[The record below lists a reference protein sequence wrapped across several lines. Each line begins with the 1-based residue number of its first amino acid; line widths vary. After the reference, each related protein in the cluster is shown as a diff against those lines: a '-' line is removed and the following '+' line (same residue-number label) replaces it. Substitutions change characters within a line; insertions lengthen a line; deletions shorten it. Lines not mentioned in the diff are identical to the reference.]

1 MSAMDGILIV
11 DKAQGP
17 TSHDVVA
24 QVRRILKEKRVGH
37 TGTLD
42 PFATGVLVLMV
53 GQATRL
59 ARFLSTDQKEYE
71 AVIRFGYST
80 DTGDLTGTP
89 NSPVDDLEAQ
99 TRRLAAISILELESV
114 MDQLRGEIEQ
124 IPPMY
129 SAKKIAGKKLYEL
142 ARLGQEVERKAVQ
155 VTISQFEI
163 TGTSELAGSGN
174 PVVPF
179 SRNPDGTLDL
189 AVRVECSAGTYIRTL
204 AEDLGKLLGTRAH
217 LVELRRNRAG
227 TFRLEESISLDRL
240 QIASETGGNFSEL
253 ILSPQSA
260 LSLMPFLHLSIVDA
274 QKVRHGRFVPVSH
287 LPDGGFRDCQ
297 AVRLHDEN
305 DELIAIGYFDKARNI
320 IEPRIVLSAEN

>member
-1 MSAMDGILIV
+1 MDGILIV
-11 DKAQGP
+11 DKPQGL

-24 QVRRILKEKRVGH
+24 RVRRILKEKRVGH

-59 ARFLSTDQKEYE
+59 ARFLNTDEKEYE
-71 AVIRFGYST
+71 AIIRFGYST

-99 TRRLAAISILELESV
+99 TTRLSSTSILKLESV

-163 TGTSELAGSGN
+163 TGMPQLAGSGD
-174 PVVPF
+174 PIVPF
-179 SRNPDGTLDL
+179 SRNSDGTLDL
-189 AVRVECSAGTYIRTL
+189 AIRVKCSAGTYIRTL

-217 LVELRRNRAG
+217 LVALRRNRAG
-227 TFRLEESISLDRL
+227 TFRIENSISLDKL
-240 QIASETGGNFSEL
+240 KIASETGGNFSEL
-253 ILSPQSA
+253 ILAPKSA
-260 LSLMPFLHLSIVDA
+260 LSFMPFLHLSLVDA

-287 LPDGGFRDCQ
+287 FPDGGFRDCQ
-297 AVRLHDEN
+297 PVRLHDEN